1 MIFEA
6 QVELGTPDVERAAIR
21 SCIDQASKR
30 CRCAA
35 STRRRRSRRCGT
47 RASRFFA
54 EAITHWAA
62 PNGVPRARGT
72 DRVDNVAFMKTH
84 LEAAWAAIEH
94 GEAPPTAAS

>member
-1 MIFEA
+1 MKFSMIFEA

-62 PNGVPRARGT
+62 PKGVPRARGT
-72 DRVDNVAFMKTH
+72 DRVDQQ
-84 LEAAWAAIEH
+84 LETIRPW
-94 GEAPPTAAS
+94 GEQVIPVFRS